1 MQGGLWR
8 WKGHMMPDG
17 EDPHKDRGRQGRTI
31 ALVIAGTGL
40 FYVLAQWGGRAL
52 GADQRTLALF
62 DLIALGG
69 FLWCIIMTWQMWRN
83 RRDD

>member
-1 MQGGLWR
+1 MPQGNGGR
-8 WKGHMMPDG
+8 DG
-17 EDPHKDRGRQGRTI
+17 EGRQGRTI
-31 ALVIAGTGL
+31 ALVIAGTAL
-40 FYVLAQWGGRAL
+40 VYVAAQWIGREM

-69 FLWCIIMTWQMWRN
+69 FLWCIIVTWQMWRN

>member
-1 MQGGLWR
+1 MPKGDQGQ
-8 WKGHMMPDG
+8 
-17 EDPHKDRGRQGRTI
+17 KDQGRQGRTI
-31 ALVIAGTGL
+31 ALVIAGTAL
-40 FYVLAQWGGRAL
+40 LYLAAQWIGREM

-69 FLWCIIMTWQMWRN
+69 FLWCIIVTWQMWRN

>member
-1 MQGGLWR
+1 MP
-8 WKGHMMPDG
+8 KGD
-17 EDPHKDRGRQGRTI
+17 DQGRQGRTI
-31 ALVIAGTGL
+31 ALVIAGTAL
-40 FYVLAQWGGRAL
+40 LYLEAQWIGREM

-69 FLWCIIMTWQMWRN
+69 FLWCIIETWQMWRN